1 MARWLAFDAANQS
14 FVSYDSRREAR
25 EAAREQPELRFSERV
40 NGLARQQAIPD
51 YTSYY
56 YVSRYASTEEG
67 RTLGK
72 QTMEAIQLYGLDYDG
87 AYSYQQVSQTGI
99 DMSEAVRAGFIRYR
113 RKGK

>member
-1 MARWLAFDAANQS
+1 MAKWLAFDAANQS

-25 EAAREQPELRFSERV
+25 EAAREQPDLRFSERF
-40 NGLARQQAIPD
+40 NGLGRVIPD

-67 RTLGK
+67 RTRGK